1 MKRWFVSLVALLL
14 LLLPPPPPLGASGQE
29 PGPRVE
35 RPWARA
41 TAGNASTGA
50 AYMTI
55 ESAAPD
61 KLVGAST
68 PIAGRAELHEHVDQG
83 GVMRMRSVDAV
94 PVRPGTPTV
103 LKPGGLHVMLME
115 LKRPLKEGD
124 SFPLTLRFERAG
136 PREVMVRVE
145 KAGAIKS
152 SDDPHTHPGGLPH
165 HDMTKSGS

>member
-1 MKRWFVSLVALLL
+1 MMKWWMTLALLATPTL
-14 LLLPPPPPLGASGQE
+14 AFAQD

-35 RPWARA
+35 QAWARA
-41 TAGNASTGA
+41 TPGGSASTGA
-50 AYMTI
+50 AYATI
-55 ESAAPD
+55 ETASPD

-124 SFPLTLRFERAG
+124 SFPMSFVFEKAGVREVTVRVERAG
-136 PREVMVRVE
+136 AMGPPSGEHRHGPHGG
-145 KAGAIKS
+145 GAS
-152 SDDPHTHPGGLPH
+152 A
-165 HDMTKSGS
+165 KSGA